1 MSVSEPSPGARADK
15 MKPNAERPTLVLAS
29 RSPRREALLAEM
41 GVEFEI
47 LPSDSPEIWP
57 EGPLRSAVE
66 QLALA
71 KARSVARRLASGVVL
86 GADTAVILG
95 SRVFGKPNDPEDAR
109 GMLRALR
116 DRVHE
121 VITGVA
127 LVEAG
132 GIRETVTSVVTRV
145 AMKPYDEVEIDQY
158 ILSGEPFD
166 KAGAYAV
173 QEKGGVLVERVD
185 GCYTNVVGLPLT
197 TTRRLLE
204 SWGLLPH
211 KA

>member
-1 MSVSEPSPGARADK
+1 
-15 MKPNAERPTLVLAS
+15 
-29 RSPRREALLAEM
+29 M

-47 LPSDSPEIWP
+47 LPSDFPEIWP

-66 QLALA
+66 QLALG

-95 SRVFGKPNDPEDAR
+95 SRVFGKPKDLEDAR
-109 GMLRALR
+109 RMLRALR
-116 DRVHE
+116 GRAHE

-132 GIRETVTSVVTRV
+132 TVHEAVVSVVTRV
-145 AMKPYDEVEIDQY
+145 VMKSYEEVEIDRY
-158 ILSGEPFD
+158 VLSGEPLD

-197 TTRRLLE
+197 TTRKLLE
-204 SWGLLPH
+204 SWGLRT
-211 KA
+211 